1 MENKLNDIRS
11 QVKTFVI
18 NNFMFGDGGGLEEGT
33 SFLDSGIIDS
43 TGILE
48 LVSFLEE
55 SFKISVEDDELIP
68 ENLGSIAAIV
78 GYLQRKRNGNSKSE
92 SHS

>member
-1 MENKLNDIRS
+1 MNDIES
-11 QVKTFVI
+11 QVKTFIVE
-18 NNFMFGDGGGLEEGT
+18 NFMFGDGGGLEEGT

-48 LVSFLEE
+48 LVTFLEE
-55 SFKISVEDDELIP
+55 AFKIKIEDDELVP

-78 GYLQRKRNGNSKSE
+78 GYLKRKRNGNSKSE